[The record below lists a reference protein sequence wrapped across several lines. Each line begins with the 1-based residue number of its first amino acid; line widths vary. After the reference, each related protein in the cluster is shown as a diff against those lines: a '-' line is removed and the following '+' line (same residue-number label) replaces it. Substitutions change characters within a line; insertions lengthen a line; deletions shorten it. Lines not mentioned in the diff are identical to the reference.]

1 MNAKLKLL
9 MNEFHIDET
18 DGVFSSIPSSPST
31 QSDEIKLRQ
40 EVASSQ
46 YDDYLTAISKSH
58 SIPVMDYEIKRFLS
72 LVPLDGVILD
82 IGGCWGWHWRK
93 LHQQRPDVSVV
104 IVDFV
109 RENFEHTKRMLGKV
123 VGNQI
128 VLMHADATRLPFQ
141 DADKAKVSFDAIW
154 SVQTYQH
161 IPSLQGAVLEA
172 FRVLSRGGMLSTY
185 SLHRTPLIKCI
196 YRLFGKRMHTDGEVV
211 GTYLLNRGCDAH
223 REIISDVFEKQRVV
237 DRYTECLFH
246 PDLKFSFAGKENSM
260 LGRIDILL
268 TDSIFSNWMARQ
280 RSFEVRKK

>member
-1 MNAKLKLL
+1 MNTKLSLL
-9 MNEFHIDET
+9 MRDFHIDVT

-93 LHQQRPDVSVV
+93 LHQHRPDVSVV

-109 RENFEHTKRMLGKV
+109 RENFEHAKRLLGEAI
-123 VGNQI
+123 GNQV
-128 VLMHADATRLPFQ
+128 VLIHADATHLPFQ
-141 DADKAKVSFDAIW
+141 DSDKTNTSFDAIW
-154 SVQTYQH
+154 SVQTFQH
-161 IPSLQGAVLEA
+161 IPDFKMAVLEG
-172 FRVLSRGGMLSTY
+172 FRVLNSGGLFCTY
-185 SLHRTPLIKCI
+185 SLHRTPLIKFI

-211 GTYLLNRGCDAH
+211 GVYFMNRASDTH
-223 REIISDVFEKQRVV
+223 REIISDVFEKQVV
-237 DRYTECLFH
+237 IDRYTECLFH
-246 PDLKFSFAGKENSM
+246 PNLKFSFTGKENSL
-260 LGRIDILL
+260 LGSIDVLL
-268 TDSIFSNWMARQ
+268 TDSILSKWTARQ
-280 RSFEVRKK
+280 RSFEVRKR

>member
-109 RENFEHTKRMLGKV
+109 RENFEHTKRTIKSKIIFVSPLQV
-123 VGNQI
+123 VYFF
-128 VLMHADATRLPFQ
+128 LLLRYHL
-141 DADKAKVSFDAIW
+141 KALFLKD
-154 SVQTYQH
+154 
-161 IPSLQGAVLEA
+161 
-172 FRVLSRGGMLSTY
+172 
-185 SLHRTPLIKCI
+185 IK
-196 YRLFGKRMHTDGEVV
+196 
-211 GTYLLNRGCDAH
+211 
-223 REIISDVFEKQRVV
+223 
-237 DRYTECLFH
+237 
-246 PDLKFSFAGKENSM
+246 
-260 LGRIDILL
+260 
-268 TDSIFSNWMARQ
+268 
-280 RSFEVRKK
+280 